1 MGGNRKVYI
10 PVLTLSC
17 LMTFN
22 GLFHFMWFSFLM
34 YHMLKMFWEQERKGK
49 FPIDILA
56 SKFWKSVRGGYLWL
70 DGKFERL
77 FKKWQ

>member
-1 MGGNRKVYI
+1 MFYYGVHLLRF
-10 PVLTLSC
+10 

-22 GLFHFMWFSFLM
+22 GLFQIMWFSFLM
-34 YHMLKMFWEQERKGK
+34 YHMLKMFWEQERRSK
-49 FPIDILA
+49 FPLDVLG
-56 SKFWKSVRGGYLWL
+56 SKVWKSVKGGYLWL